1 MGQLT
6 GITNYNEF
14 YSNHYLDEILSNDLK
29 DIVKKWQEEANANDT
44 KTPPDLIKSL
54 AKSYF
59 KILNQW
65 DDDNDKVE
73 LLATQQEW
81 LQEFLEILGYEFK
94 PQVKPLDNEQI
105 LPIIAEVK
113 KENGIPLLWIVETL
127 TDRTDND
134 DILNLTLHP
143 SQYPSLSFDHDPLT
157 GIPLENVVSDD
168 IFGLDN
174 PPRWI
179 ILINLTQI
187 VLIDRFKWNSS
198 RFLRF
203 DLTEILGRK
212 DNDTI
217 EATAILL
224 HREHT
229 CPSEGNT
236 LLDQLDEN
244 SHRHAFAVSDDLKY
258 ALRESIELL
267 GNETIYYLQYVLKE
281 GVYDGKTDENQLTI
295 ECLRYMYRLL
305 FIFYIEARQE
315 LGYAPMKDETYRD
328 GYSLEFL
335 RDLEQADLNTE
346 EDSESYFISLS
357 LDKLFTLIW
366 EGYPHTKNQQLALL
380 EKQIFSDTFQ
390 LAPLK
395 SHLFDPQR
403 TPTLNKVKFRNRVLR
418 RVIELMSLSR
428 EGSGKRRG
436 RISYAQL
443 GINQLGSVY
452 EALLCFRGFFAQEDL
467 YEVKREDD
475 DNPNPLEVA
484 YFVTLADLDKYTEKE
499 RVFNQDGTPKM
510 YPKGSFIYRLA
521 GRDRQNSASYYTP
534 ESLTQCLVKY
544 ALKELLKDKTA
555 DDILTLKICEPAMG
569 SAAFLNE
576 AVNQL
581 SEAYLQLKQEE
592 LNIRIPHDRYQL
604 EKQKVKMYLCDRN
617 VVGIDLN
624 PVAVELAEVSLWLNS
639 IYSPENGEAFIPWF
653 GHQLFC
659 GNSLIGARRQVY
671 HKSLIPTSSKH
682 KKGNFWYEHEPQKV
696 PLSKGDLG
704 GSSVGIDPPQ
714 PPLIRG
720 EKEEEN
726 TPLAKGGLRGDTIF
740 HFLLP
745 DPGMADYSD
754 KVIKT
759 LAPDRI
765 SHIKQ
770 WQKDFI
776 KTPFESEDV
785 EKLIQLS
792 KRINELWLHHAQQ
805 LQRMRQQTTDPL
817 TIWGQEE
824 ENAPLVGID
833 PPQPPFV
840 RGEKEQEKV
849 PLIKG
854 DLGGSTTLEMKDK
867 IYQQEKLSE
876 GLGNSSAYRRLKFIM
891 DYWCALWFWKIDRA
905 DLLPTRS
912 EFYLEISIILGEL
925 EMMFEETNQLP
936 LFPETDTEN
945 EMSSWVQEYGLV
957 NLDKLIEKYPRL
969 ALVQEIAEEKRFFH
983 WELELADIFMEKG
996 GFDLFLG
1003 NPPWIKVEW
1012 SEGDVLGDAE
1022 PLFQLRKFSANK
1034 QSKLREEV
1042 FVNYPQLKNDY
1053 FHVYEGFAGSQ
1064 NFLNAYQNYP
1074 LLKGIQTNLYKC
1086 FIPQSWAFSNP
1097 TAVQGFIHPEGT
1109 YDDPN
1114 GGILRAKIYPRLKYH
1129 FQFQNAFILF
1139 EIAHRTKYSINIFGE
1154 KLEQFNFTNISN
1166 LFTAK
1171 TVDECFE
1178 HHGKGKVGGIKNDDN
1193 KWNVVGHR
1201 QRIITVNE
1209 EVLALF
1215 ATLYDEENTPP
1226 LQARL
1231 PAIHSQQLLT
1241 VLAKFTQQKQRL
1253 KDLQGQYYSLEM
1265 WHETNA
1271 QKDGTIKRNTCFPDT
1286 AKQWILSGPHFFV
1299 GLPFYKTPRAICT
1312 EKGHYDVIDLTTIP
1326 DDYLPRT
1333 NYLPACDEGEYLNR
1347 IPSVSWLEEGE
1358 GKAKKVTEY
1367 YRLVFRNMIGSASER
1382 TLIGTIIP
1390 QNSAHIHGCVSYVFS
1405 KEISSQF
1412 LLFSALTFSIT
1423 FDFLLK
1429 TTGKSNLGRTLDDFP
1444 IIYGTKYD
1452 KALIVRCLTL
1462 TCLTNHYAELW
1473 ESSYTPEFN
1482 EDSWATKKEVPLA
1495 KGDLGGSSVGI
1506 DPPLPPL
1513 IRGEK
1518 EEKVLN
1524 PDFFRNLTPHW
1535 QRNNALRT
1543 DYERRQALVE
1553 IDVLS
1558 AMALGLTLDE
1568 LITIYRVQFPVM
1580 RQYEQDTW
1588 YDQNGR
1594 IVFTASK
1601 GLVGVGF
1608 PRKGKNGEI
1617 GWEDIKE
1624 MKSGTVE
1631 RTIIDD
1637 TTPSGRVERV
1647 ISYQAPF
1654 FKADREEDYAIVW
1667 AEFERRFN

>member
-1 MGQLT
+1 MSIYFKVFFLNFIAMAQLT

-29 DIVKKWQEEANANDT
+29 DIVKKWQEEAQNNDT
-44 KTPPDLIKSL
+44 KAPPDLIKSL

-59 KILNQW
+59 QLLNQW
-65 DDDNDKVE
+65 DNDKDSSE

-81 LQEFLEILGYEFK
+81 LQEFVEVLGYEFK

-143 SQYPSLSFDHDPLT
+143 CQYPSLSFDHDPLT
-157 GIPLENVVSDD
+157 GIPLENVVSEG

-174 PPRWI
+174 PPRWV
-179 ILINLTQI
+179 ILINLNQI
-187 VLIDRFKWNSS
+187 LLIDRFKWNSS

-267 GNETIYYLQYVLKE
+267 GNEALYYLKDIARE
-281 GVYDGKTDENQLTI
+281 GIYDGKTDANQLTI

-357 LDKLFTLIW
+357 LSKLFTLIW
-366 EGYPHTKNQQLALL
+366 EGYPDNKNQQLALL

-452 EALLCFRGFFAQEDL
+452 EALLCFRGFFANEDL

-499 RVFNQDGTPKM
+499 RVFNEDGTPKM

-581 SEAYLQLKQEE
+581 SEKYLELKQEE

-682 KKGNFWYEHEPQKV
+682 KKGNYWYENEPEKI
-696 PLSKGDLG
+696 PL
-704 GSSVGIDPPQ
+704 VGFDPPQ
-714 PPLIRG
+714 PPSMRG
-720 EKEEEN
+720 EKEDN
-726 TPLAKGGLRGDTIF
+726 APLAKGDLGRSSLANAPLAKGGLRGDLIF

-776 KTPFESEDV
+776 KTPFEREDI

-792 KRINELWLHHAQQ
+792 NRINELWLHHAQQ

-824 ENAPLVGID
+824 NASLVKGGS
-833 PPQPPFV
+833 
-840 RGEKEQEKV
+840 R
-849 PLIKG
+849 G
-854 DLGGSTTLEMKDK
+854 DLFINGDNEGS
-867 IYQQEKLSE
+867 
-876 GLGNSSAYRRLKFIM
+876 IM
-891 DYWCALWFWKIDRA
+891 
-905 DLLPTRS
+905 
-912 EFYLEISIILGEL
+912 
-925 EMMFEETNQLP
+925 
-936 LFPETDTEN
+936 
-945 EMSSWVQEYGLV
+945 
-957 NLDKLIEKYPRL
+957 
-969 ALVQEIAEEKRFFH
+969 
-983 WELELADIFMEKG
+983 
-996 GFDLFLG
+996 
-1003 NPPWIKVEW
+1003 
-1012 SEGDVLGDAE
+1012 
-1022 PLFQLRKFSANK
+1022 
-1034 QSKLREEV
+1034 
-1042 FVNYPQLKNDY
+1042 
-1053 FHVYEGFAGSQ
+1053 
-1064 NFLNAYQNYP
+1064 
-1074 LLKGIQTNLYKC
+1074 
-1086 FIPQSWAFSNP
+1086 
-1097 TAVQGFIHPEGT
+1097 
-1109 YDDPN
+1109 
-1114 GGILRAKIYPRLKYH
+1114 
-1129 FQFQNAFILF
+1129 
-1139 EIAHRTKYSINIFGE
+1139 
-1154 KLEQFNFTNISN
+1154 
-1166 LFTAK
+1166 
-1171 TVDECFE
+1171 
-1178 HHGKGKVGGIKNDDN
+1178 
-1193 KWNVVGHR
+1193 
-1201 QRIITVNE
+1201 
-1209 EVLALF
+1209 
-1215 ATLYDEENTPP
+1215 
-1226 LQARL
+1226 
-1231 PAIHSQQLLT
+1231 
-1241 VLAKFTQQKQRL
+1241 
-1253 KDLQGQYYSLEM
+1253 
-1265 WHETNA
+1265 
-1271 QKDGTIKRNTCFPDT
+1271 
-1286 AKQWILSGPHFFV
+1286 
-1299 GLPFYKTPRAICT
+1299 
-1312 EKGHYDVIDLTTIP
+1312 
-1326 DDYLPRT
+1326 
-1333 NYLPACDEGEYLNR
+1333 
-1347 IPSVSWLEEGE
+1347 
-1358 GKAKKVTEY
+1358 
-1367 YRLVFRNMIGSASER
+1367 
-1382 TLIGTIIP
+1382 
-1390 QNSAHIHGCVSYVFS
+1390 
-1405 KEISSQF
+1405 
-1412 LLFSALTFSIT
+1412 
-1423 FDFLLK
+1423 
-1429 TTGKSNLGRTLDDFP
+1429 
-1444 IIYGTKYD
+1444 
-1452 KALIVRCLTL
+1452 
-1462 TCLTNHYAELW
+1462 
-1473 ESSYTPEFN
+1473 
-1482 EDSWATKKEVPLA
+1482 
-1495 KGDLGGSSVGI
+1495 GSSVGI
-1506 DPPLPPL
+1506 DPPPTPL
-1513 IRGEK
+1513 RKGG
-1518 EEKVLN
+1518 
-1524 PDFFRNLTPHW
+1524 
-1535 QRNNALRT
+1535 
-1543 DYERRQALVE
+1543 ERR
-1553 IDVLS
+1553 
-1558 AMALGLTLDE
+1558 
-1568 LITIYRVQFPVM
+1568 
-1580 RQYEQDTW
+1580 
-1588 YDQNGR
+1588 
-1594 IVFTASK
+1594 
-1601 GLVGVGF
+1601 
-1608 PRKGKNGEI
+1608 
-1617 GWEDIKE
+1617 
-1624 MKSGTVE
+1624 KS
-1631 RTIIDD
+1631 
-1637 TTPSGRVERV
+1637 P
-1647 ISYQAPF
+1647 PC
-1654 FKADREEDYAIVW
+1654 
-1667 AEFERRFN
+1667 